1 MTASARA
8 LHVHFVRHEEV
19 ASHRGDVPLTPRGQQ
34 RAAAIAQ
41 HFSELLEPNEVVTLL
56 HAPTQRTRET
66 ALAVHNAMV
75 DMLTGDERTIHLM
88 HPTRND
94 ALRNPDLYVAG
105 ERVEMVS
112 SLEALAEQLPTGR
125 VSNEALEQLLFW
137 RTFWSHSDRIG
148 YWVNHPNPPGEDAG
162 AVARRLLT
170 FAVSMLDLPR
180 AQPRRFLCVTHS
192 PVIRAFLMHSLFV
205 SDPGEPQYGESVNV
219 HFPPDGEMTVHYRD
233 RSRTLPVLTTFGE

>member
-1 MTASARA
+1 MTASAMA

-19 ASHRGDVPLTPRGQQ
+19 ASHRGDVPLTLQGQQ

-41 HFSELLEPNEVVTLL
+41 HFSGLFEPNEVVTFL

-66 ALAVHNAMV
+66 ALAVYNVMS
-75 DMLTGDERTIHLM
+75 DTLTRDERTIHLLP
-88 HPTRND
+88 PTRND

-112 SLEALAEQLPTGR
+112 SVEALAEQLPAGR
-125 VSNEALEQLLFW
+125 VSNEALEHLLFW
-137 RTFWSHSDRIG
+137 RNFWSHPDRIG

-170 FAVSMLDLPR
+170 FAISMLDLPR
-180 AQPRRFLCVTHS
+180 TQPRRYLCVTHS
-192 PVIRAFLMHSLFV
+192 PVIRAFLMRSLSV
-205 SDPGEPQYGESVNV
+205 SDPGEPEYGESVNL
-219 HFPPDGEMTVHYRD
+219 HFPPDREMTVHYRD
-233 RSRTLPVLTTFGE
+233 RSRTFLC